1 MNNTAPLLDVS
12 GLTKRFSV
20 KGRGPKGEKRFVH
33 AVDNVSFTLPA
44 AKSSVLWGNRAPA
57 KPRSAA
63 R

>member
-20 KGRGPKGEKRFVH
+20 KGRGPKGEK
-33 AVDNVSFTLPA
+33 TL
-44 AKSSVLWGNRAPA
+44 RAC
-57 KPRSAA
+57 R